1 MNRRCFSL
9 LFFIFI
15 SSTLFS
21 QQNSKTN
28 ASLVNYSSKVRD
40 AFKAG
45 EWFKFKVYYGIFN
58 ACYATLELNEEE
70 YNGYKTFHAK
80 GVGRTSGLTR
90 FFFKIDDYYDSY
102 FLSDVI
108 KPVHFIRNI
117 SEGNYKKHIT
127 IDFSDNIA
135 SVTNIIKGTQNKFKV
150 NPNAQDLMSC
160 FYFLRNHFDI
170 DKMTVGDTATVDM
183 FFDDSN
189 YEFEFKYLGKEKI
202 KTKFGNV
209 MALKFRPFVVSG
221 RVFRSSESI
230 TLWISSD
237 ENKIPLKLKANLRV
251 GSITVELD
259 EFKGLKNPFDIV
271 IN

>member
-1 MNRRCFSL
+1 
-9 LFFIFI
+9 
-15 SSTLFS
+15 
-21 QQNSKTN
+21 
-28 ASLVNYSSKVRD
+28 
-40 AFKAG
+40 
-45 EWFKFKVYYGIFN
+45 
-58 ACYATLELNEEE
+58 
-70 YNGYKTFHAK
+70 
-80 GVGRTSGLTR
+80 
-90 FFFKIDDYYDSY
+90 
-102 FLSDVI
+102 
-108 KPVHFIRNI
+108 
-117 SEGNYKKHIT
+117 
-127 IDFSDNIA
+127 
-135 SVTNIIKGTQNKFKV
+135 
-150 NPNAQDLMSC
+150 MSC

-170 DKMTVGDTATVDM
+170 DKMTTGDTAKVDM
-183 FFDDSN
+183 FFDESN
-189 YEFEFKYLGKEKI
+189 YEFKFKYLGKEKI